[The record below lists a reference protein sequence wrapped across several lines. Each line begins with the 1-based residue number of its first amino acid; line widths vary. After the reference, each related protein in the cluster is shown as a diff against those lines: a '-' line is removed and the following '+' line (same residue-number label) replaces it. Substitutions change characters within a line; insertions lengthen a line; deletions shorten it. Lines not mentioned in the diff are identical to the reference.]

1 MLLCAPGEIIE
12 SRVAEDSSTRSGS
25 RFSFARGL
33 GGLSGRG
40 RGPRR
45 VPAPRRPG
53 RSFIVDVVRTEDLK
67 SPCDAPKGRIRPG
80 VFSVHTPCL
89 IHFNFLDWLLLAVAH
104 VVQNQ
109 RNIRSERLR
118 RFTNIISAPD
128 RNSRFSSSHVSMPSH
143 AFPGRRSRP
152 SNGRAAPSS
161 AHGSLEV
168 ALVRLTSCAFFI
180 CIQQSFLEKSLSS
193 DRR

>member
-33 GGLSGRG
+33 AGLSGRG

-45 VPAPRRPG
+45 VPAPRP
-53 RSFIVDVVRTEDLK
+53 FVKRTEDLK

-118 RFTNIISAPD
+118 RFTNTSFSVPVESCLHAEPCV
-128 RNSRFSSSHVSMPSH
+128 SRKTLSSVQ
-143 AFPGRRSRP
+143 
-152 SNGRAAPSS
+152 
-161 AHGSLEV
+161 
-168 ALVRLTSCAFFI
+168 LTSCAFFCTWFPGSRSRQTDELRLLHLHTAKFPGKVTLI
-180 CIQQSFLEKSLSS
+180 
-193 DRR
+193 R

>member
-33 GGLSGRG
+33 AGLSGRG

-45 VPAPRRPG
+45 VPAPRP
-53 RSFIVDVVRTEDLK
+53 FVKRTEDLK
-67 SPCDAPKGRIRPG
+67 SPCDAPRSGRIRPG

-118 RFTNIISAPD
+118 RFTNIILG
-128 RNSRFSSSHVSMPSH
+128 SRRGSCLSMPSH

-180 CIQQSFLEKSLSS
+180 CMQHSILGVALV
-193 DRR
+193 R